1 MNYLGIEIGGTKI
14 QVRAEDDRGQL
25 LALERFNA
33 YPTAVQIRQQ
43 LTDVIQQ
50 IRQQIQLDAVGI
62 GFGGPVDY
70 RTGQI
75 CQSFHVDGWHDFSLT
90 DWLQEITQC
99 PVYADND
106 ANVAAL
112 GEAMRGAGRSHQQV
126 YYVTVGSGVGS
137 GYVRMGEVIHGRT
150 PGEWEIGHLRL
161 DLTGTTL
168 QDVASGWGVDERI
181 RQALPKNPDSVLS
194 QAVQQDPGHEARHLG
209 AALDQGDAFAEQ
221 ILAGTVQPLAWAFS
235 HVMHLVHPDVLIL
248 GGGVS
253 NLGERFRQAIEEQIT
268 HYVMPA
274 FHPLPPILLSELGE
288 QVVPIGAIEWAKY
301 NVRKEC
307 GSVSTGS
314 LSDKL

>member
-14 QVRAEDDRGQL
+14 QVRAENERGQL

-33 YPTAVQIRQQ
+33 SSTADQIRQQ

-50 IRQQIQLDAVGI
+50 FRQQIKFDAAGV

-75 CQSFHVDGWHDFSLT
+75 CQSFHVDGWHQFSLT
-90 DWLQEITQC
+90 NWLRDITQC

-106 ANVAAL
+106 ANVATL
-112 GEAMRGAGRSHQQV
+112 GEAMRGAGRFYQQV
-126 YYVTVGSGVGS
+126 YYVTIGSGVGS
-137 GYVRMGEVIHGRT
+137 GYVRTGEVIHGRT
-150 PGEWEIGHLRL
+150 PGEWEIGHLQL
-161 DLTGTTL
+161 DPAGTTL
-168 QDVASGWGVDERI
+168 QSVASGWGVDERI
-181 RQALPKNPDSVLS
+181 RLALPLHPDSVLS

-209 AALDQGDAFAEQ
+209 AALAGGDAFAEQ
-221 ILAGTVQPLAWAFS
+221 ILADTVQPLAWAFS

-248 GGGVS
+248 GGGVT
-253 NLGERFRQAIEEQIT
+253 NLGERLRSAIEQRVT
-268 HYVMPA
+268 QYVMPA

-301 NVRKEC
+301 NVKRC
-307 GSVSTGS
+307 RVV
-314 LSDKL
+314 